1 MGELKYAPIYFDDV
15 EILSLL
21 SDEERGRLLMAI
33 LDFSAACA
41 KGEEFELSDVYG
53 LDIAGRI
60 AFVSMTK
67 GIERLY
73 ETMHVKK
80 TNGSKGGR
88 PKTEDNLPLTET
100 EPNKTEDKP
109 NLTEPKPNVTEP
121 KPNVTEPNLNAEE
134 EEEEKEEEE
143 EDINISCS
151 VPSPV
156 ASIPLKDGSEYPVS
170 EAMIKELEPAYPG
183 LDVRLQVLRM
193 EQWARANPGKRK
205 TRRGVPRFIQGW
217 LARAQD
223 DKPQT
228 PVNPFLSM
236 EVVDDDIF

>member
-1 MGELKYAPIYFDDV
+1 MGELKYAPIYFNDV

-21 SDEERGRLLMAI
+21 SDAERGRVLMAI
-33 LDFSAACA
+33 LDFSAARA
-41 KGEEFELSDVYG
+41 KGEEFELTDDYG
-53 LDIAGRI
+53 LETAGRI
-60 AFVSMTK
+60 AFVALTK

-80 TNGSKGGR
+80 ANGSKGGR
-88 PKTEDNLPLTET
+88 PKTEINQAET
-100 EPNKTEDKP
+100 EPEPKI
-109 NLTEPKPNVTEP
+109 TEPKPNE
-121 KPNVTEPNLNAEE
+121 TEPNLNAEE
-134 EEEEKEEEE
+134 EEEEEEEEKGE

-151 VPSPV
+151 EPSPV

-193 EQWARANPGKRK
+193 EQWSRANPGKRK